1 VQARLDALKTAI
13 NAWVPVPNDGGAALK
28 TALAGWLAG
37 SNDVAATKVAAV

>member
-13 NAWVPVPNDGGAALK
+13 NAWAPVPNDGGDALK

>member
-1 VQARLDALKTAI
+1 
-13 NAWVPVPNDGGAALK
+13 VPNDGGAALK